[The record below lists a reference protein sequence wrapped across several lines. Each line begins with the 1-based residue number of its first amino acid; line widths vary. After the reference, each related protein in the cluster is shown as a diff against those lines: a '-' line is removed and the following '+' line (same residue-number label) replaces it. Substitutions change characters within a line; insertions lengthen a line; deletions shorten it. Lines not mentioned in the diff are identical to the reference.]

1 MFKPHPVC
9 VYTSLR
15 WLHRNAKCGVAF
27 CAGSACCKRMWPLQA
42 MDALCR
48 LMSAAFAGSRQ
59 LPVQAHANC
68 LGRLMSIAGAGSCQM
83 PVQAHVTCL
92 GKLMLK
98 VVVVVVGVVVVVVL
112 VVVVVVVVVLHHVV
126 APSLLRASLMPGV
139 NVPFGKE
146 QTNQTH
152 A

>member
-1 MFKPHPVC
+1 MDDGPVQIL
-9 VYTSLR
+9 TSL
-15 WLHRNAKCGVAF
+15 
-27 CAGSACCKRMWPLQA
+27 S
-42 MDALCR
+42 
-48 LMSAAFAGSRQ
+48 
-59 LPVQAHANC
+59 
-68 LGRLMSIAGAGSCQM
+68 
-83 PVQAHVTCL
+83 
-92 GKLMLK
+92 
-98 VVVVVVGVVVVVVL
+98 VVVVVVVVVL